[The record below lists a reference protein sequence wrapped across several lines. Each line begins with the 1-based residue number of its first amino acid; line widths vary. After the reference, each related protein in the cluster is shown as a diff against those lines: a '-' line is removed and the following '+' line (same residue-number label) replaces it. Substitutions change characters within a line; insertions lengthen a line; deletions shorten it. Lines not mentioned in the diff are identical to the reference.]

1 MLTVTLICSFGLTGC
16 GTNSA
21 SNSKEATAENPM
33 VLTLAHGLSESHTV
47 HIAMLQF
54 AEEVKQKTNG
64 RIIIKIFPNGQLGSE
79 TENLEQLQA
88 GVIAMTKYQH
98 QVLQHIMMLIIHLVF
113 LIYLVILMSFIK

>member
-1 MLTVTLICSFGLTGC
+1 MLKKMKKYIAVLLTVTLICSFGLTGC
-16 GTNSA
+16 GTNSV

-64 RIIIKIFPNGQLGSE
+64 RIIIKANSI
-79 TENLEQLQA
+79 TERKLIDLSSFR
-88 GVIAMTKYQH
+88 
-98 QVLQHIMMLIIHLVF
+98 QVLLL
-113 LIYLVILMSFIK
+113 